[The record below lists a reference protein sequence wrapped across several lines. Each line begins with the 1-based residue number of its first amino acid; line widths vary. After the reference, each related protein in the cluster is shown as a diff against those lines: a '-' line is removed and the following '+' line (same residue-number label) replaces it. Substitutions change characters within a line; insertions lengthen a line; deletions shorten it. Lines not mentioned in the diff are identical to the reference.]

1 MKNTPPKPTCLI
13 ILDGWGTEDTS
24 TSSEFNAIKKAR
36 KPNWDRLW
44 QEYPHTL
51 LDASGKVV
59 GLPNEQMGNSE
70 VGHLTL
76 GSGRI
81 IPQELTRITDD
92 IASGV
97 FAEQAVLKESF
108 AKLAQNQQALHIFGL
123 LSPGGVHSHEDH
135 IFSTIK
141 LAYHCNIKSIYLHAF
156 LDGRDTPP
164 KSALASIEKAEV
176 LFQTLGTGQI
186 ATLSGRYFAMDRD
199 NRWERVE
206 KAYRAIQDGQA
217 EYYYHSAKEALLA
230 AYARNETDEFVTPS
244 CITQAHQPILI
255 QPNDTILYLNFRADR
270 ARALTTVFTAPD
282 FTYFKRSLMP
292 DQIEFITLTE
302 YQKNSL
308 TKTIYPAKKHTALL
322 GQVLQDNNL
331 TQLRI
336 AETEKYAHVTF
347 FFNGGVE
354 KPYDGEERIMI
365 PSPKVSTYDLKPEMS
380 ANEVTDRV
388 VQHILAQ
395 TYDVIICNFANADMV
410 GHTGNLAAT
419 IQAIETL
426 DSCLGKI
433 ISALQQVKGSALI
446 TADHGNAECM
456 QDPLTH
462 QPHTAHTLS
471 LVPCLYVGPVSAQL
485 GETEKIGSLADIAP
499 TLLTILNLPIPKE
512 MTGKNLITWI

>member
-1 MKNTPPKPTCLI
+1 
-13 ILDGWGTEDTS
+13 
-24 TSSEFNAIKKAR
+24 
-36 KPNWDRLW
+36 
-44 QEYPHTL
+44 
-51 LDASGKVV
+51 
-59 GLPNEQMGNSE
+59 
-70 VGHLTL
+70 
-76 GSGRI
+76 
-81 IPQELTRITDD
+81 
-92 IASGV
+92 
-97 FAEQAVLKESF
+97 
-108 AKLAQNQQALHIFGL
+108 
-123 LSPGGVHSHEDH
+123 
-135 IFSTIK
+135 
-141 LAYHCNIKSIYLHAF
+141 
-156 LDGRDTPP
+156 
-164 KSALASIEKAEV
+164 
-176 LFQTLGTGQI
+176 
-186 ATLSGRYFAMDRD
+186 MDRD

-308 TKTIYPAKKHTALL
+308 TKTIYPPKKHTALL